1 MPGNRIIQPQQIR
14 PEKKR
19 YYVEAVNIDA
29 SGNITTSL
37 SSGRTVS
44 VGKASVDPRSYTYS
58 DVDGGFASTD
68 LDAGDAT
75 TTGGFDINGGG
86 A

>member
-1 MPGNRIIQPQQIR
+1 MPGNRITQPQQIR

-19 YYVEAVNIDA
+19 HYVEKVSIVNGDIL
-29 SGNITTSL
+29 TTL
-37 SSGRTVS
+37 SSGRTEN
-44 VGKASVDPRSYTYS
+44 VGKATVDPRSYTYY

-68 LDAGDAT
+68 LDAGDST